1 MKKEVVLCYNKK
13 KICQGGFTMKK
24 MYLLLGLMTA
34 VTVPSIGSAKLIL
47 DIPPLVVQKTDC
59 APYGC
64 TPCYPGCN
72 NPCVQCNLTCQN
84 YAGCPNGPCY
94 PACADPC
101 QPCTPTSTGGLNDTG
116 ITSGANY
123 PTGNNSTCSGEI
135 ISAQDCSI
143 GRDVTAGGFN
153 FTKQGDCV
161 KDNVT
166 GLTWSSHQ
174 GEATWS
180 DITAKV
186 AAANTGS
193 GLCGMSTGWRV
204 PNLKELLGTV
214 SYHSASNAFHTVFS
228 DTNTSKPY
236 WSGTSASNTS
246 SAWAVSFVAGNTT
259 ILSKGDS
266 YFLRLVNGTTPT
278 SSLTDNSDGTVT
290 DSTTK
295 LMWKKCLEG
304 LSGSTCG
311 TGVASTFTWQDALK
325 QPGLVGNFAGQTGWR
340 LPNIKELQSIVDETK
355 SSPAINS
362 TVFPNVPAASQVWS
376 SSPYAA
382 GVVSGGT
389 TYWKSWI
396 VQFASGAVTTPLSRE
411 STLNVRLVRDMQ

>member
-1 MKKEVVLCYNKK
+1 
-13 KICQGGFTMKK
+13 MKK

-34 VTVPSIGSAKLIL
+34 VTVPSIGSAKLVLDVPPIL
-47 DIPPLVVQKTDC
+47 AAGSSQETCTVDGDC
-59 APYGC
+59 STGFCCNGRCYAAGSGTCCNSGNIYCSGIATC
-64 TPCYPGCN
+64 TSCA
-72 NPCVQCNLTCQN
+72 NPCDNSCNQ
-84 YAGCPNGPCY
+84 
-94 PACADPC
+94 PA
-101 QPCTPTSTGGLNDTG
+101 TGGLNDTG
-116 ITSGANY
+116 ITFGGGY
-123 PTGNNSTCSGEI
+123 PINNTTCAAGVE
-135 ISAQDCSI
+135 SAIQDCSH
-143 GRDVTAGGFN
+143 GRDVTAGGFS
-153 FTKQGDCV
+153 FTQQGNCV

-166 GLTWSSHQ
+166 GITWSSHQ
-174 GEATWS
+174 GETTWS
-180 DITAKV
+180 DIATKV
-186 AAANTGS
+186 TAANTG
-193 GLCGMSTGWRV
+193 GLCGISTGWRV
-204 PNLKELLGTV
+204 PTLKELLGIV
-214 SYHSASNAFHTVFS
+214 SYHSVNTAYHAVFS

-236 WSGTSASNTS
+236 WSGTSANTTG
-246 SAWAVSFVAGNTT
+246 SAWAMSFIAGNTT
-259 ILSKGDS
+259 ILSKSDS
-266 YFLRLVNGTTPT
+266 YFVRLVNGTAPT

-340 LPNIKELQSIVDETK
+340 LPNIKELQSIVDESK

-362 TVFPNVPAASQVWS
+362 TIFPNVPAASQVWS

-396 VQFASGAVTTPLSRE
+396 VQFTSGAVTTPLSRE